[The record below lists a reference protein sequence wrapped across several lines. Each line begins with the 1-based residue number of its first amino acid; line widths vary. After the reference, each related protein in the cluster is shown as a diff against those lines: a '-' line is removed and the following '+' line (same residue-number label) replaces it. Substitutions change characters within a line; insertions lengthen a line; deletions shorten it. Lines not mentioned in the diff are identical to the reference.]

1 MRHESVTGAL
11 RRGMIAS
18 GRTFGRSMSMRH
30 RRPYSLILPAP
41 LRLLMRRAA
50 DPLRCRAALAQ
61 MYDYWE
67 P

>member
-1 MRHESVTGAL
+1 
-11 RRGMIAS
+11 
-18 GRTFGRSMSMRH
+18 MRH

-61 MYDYWE
+61 MYAYWE

>member
-1 MRHESVTGAL
+1 MIGAGGTTGKNIV
-11 RRGMIAS
+11 MP
-18 GRTFGRSMSMRH
+18 H

-41 LRLLMRRAA
+41 LRLVMRRAA

-61 MYDYWE
+61 MYGYWD

>member
-1 MRHESVTGAL
+1 MHRHFLS
-11 RRGMIAS
+11 
-18 GRTFGRSMSMRH
+18 
-30 RRPYSLILPAP
+30 RPHSIFLPAR

-61 MYDYWE
+61 MYGYWE